1 MTKILVSG
9 ASIAGPTAAYW
20 LNHYGFEVTVVE
32 QAPALRE
39 GGSAVDFRG
48 EQMEILRKMG
58 TVLADVEARSTQMG
72 DVTIV
77 DGNGEFEAKVPAAV
91 MSGDVEIPRGDLSR
105 ILYEHTKDNVE
116 YVFGDRIT
124 SLTEHAGGVDVTFQK
139 GAPRTFDLVI
149 GADGSHSG
157 VRSLAFGPER
167 DFATDLGYYVAYFTV
182 PNHLGLDHEGQMY
195 SEPGIGAM
203 VTSHLDND
211 TLGVALYFASEPLTY
226 DRHDIEQQKQILIS
240 KFGNAGWQLPTLL
253 DGLRRTDTLFFD
265 SITQIR
271 LDKWS
276 KGRVVLVGDAAWAGG
291 PGSGGTGLGMLGGY
305 VLAGELA
312 TKSSHDEAFA
322 SYEEVIRPSAKMGQN
337 QAKQSG
343 GFFAPGSERSI
354 RNRKYVYRALNTK
367 PLTGLLNWLVNRTAD
382 SMQLPDYNRAA

>member
-9 ASIAGPTAAYW
+9 ASIAGPTVAYW
-20 LNHYGFEVTVVE
+20 LNHHGFDVTVVE
-32 QAPALRE
+32 QAAALRQ

-48 EQMEILRKMG
+48 EQLEILRKMG
-58 TVLADVEARSTQMG
+58 VLPAIEALSTRMG

-77 DGNGEFEAKVPAAV
+77 DRDGKAEARVPSAV
-91 MSGDVEIPRGDLSR
+91 MSGEVEIPRGDLSR
-105 ILYEHTKDNVE
+105 VLYEHTRDKVE

-124 SLTEHAGGVDVTFQK
+124 SLTEHAGGVDVTFAK

-182 PNHLGLDHEGQMY
+182 PNHLGLDHAGLMY
-195 SEPGIGAM
+195 SEPNIGVM
-203 VTSHLDND
+203 VTSHLDQD
-211 TLGVALYFASEPLTY
+211 EMGVAMYFASEPLTY
-226 DRHDIEQQKQILIS
+226 DRRDIEQQKRILIE
-240 KFGNAGWQLPTLL
+240 KFRDAGWELPTIL
-253 DGLRRTDTLFFD
+253 DGLANTDTLFFD
-265 SITQIR
+265 SLTQIR

-291 PGSGGTGLGMLGGY
+291 PGSGGTGLGMIGGY

-312 TKSSHDEAFA
+312 TKSSHEAAFA
-322 SYEEVIRPSAKMGQN
+322 AYEEVIRPTAKMGQN
-337 QAKQSG
+337 QAKRSG
-343 GFFAPGSERSI
+343 GFFAPETERAI
-354 RNRKYVYRALNTK
+354 RNRKYVYRVLNTR
-367 PLTGLLNWLVNRTAD
+367 PMTGLLTWLVNRSAD
-382 SMQLPDYNRAA
+382 SLTLPDYTRAA

>member
-9 ASIAGPTAAYW
+9 ASIAGPTTAYW
-20 LNHYGFEVTVVE
+20 LHRHGFEVTVVE
-32 QAPALRE
+32 QAPALRA

-48 EQMEILRKMG
+48 EQLEILRKMG
-58 TVLADVEARSTQMG
+58 VLPQIEALSTQMG

-77 DGNGEFEAKVPAAV
+77 DRDGRFEAKVPAAV
-91 MSGDVEIPRGDLSR
+91 MSGEVEIPRGDLSR
-105 ILYEHTKDNVE
+105 VLYEHTKDKVE

-139 GAPRTFDLVI
+139 GAPRTFDLVV

-157 VRSLAFGPER
+157 VRSLAFGPEQ

-182 PNHLGLDHEGQMY
+182 PNHLGLDHDGQMY
-195 SEPGIGAM
+195 SEPNLGVM
-203 VTSHLDND
+203 VTSHLDQD
-211 TLGVALYFASEPLTY
+211 TMGVAMYFASEPLTY
-226 DRHDIEQQKQILIS
+226 DRHDVEQQKRILIDR
-240 KFGNAGWQLPTLL
+240 FRDAGWEVPTIL
-253 DGLRRTDTLFFD
+253 DGLARTDTLFFD
-265 SITQIR
+265 SLTQIR

-291 PGSGGTGLGMLGGY
+291 PGSGGTGLGMIGGY

-312 TKSSHDEAFA
+312 TKSSYSAAFEAF
-322 SYEEVIRPSAKMGQN
+322 EEVIRPTAKMGQN

-343 GFFAPGSERSI
+343 GFFAPGSDRSI
-354 RNRKYVYRALNTK
+354 RNRKYVYRVLNTK
-367 PLTGLLNWLVNRTAD
+367 PMTGLLTWLVNRSAD
-382 SMQLPDYNRAA
+382 SLQLPDYTRAA

>member
-20 LNHYGFEVTVVE
+20 LNHHGFEVTVVE
-32 QAPALRE
+32 QAPALRD

-58 TVLADVEARSTQMG
+58 VLADVEARSTRMG

-77 DGNGEFEAKVPAAV
+77 DNEGRFEARVPSAV
-91 MSGDVEIPRGDLSR
+91 MSGEVEILRGDLSHV
-105 ILYEHTKDNVE
+105 LYEHTKDKVE

-124 SLTEHAGGVDVTFQK
+124 SLTEHAGGVDVTFAK

-157 VRSLAFGPER
+157 VRSLAFGPEQ

-195 SEPGIGAM
+195 AEPGIGAM
-203 VTSHLDND
+203 VTSAIDKD
-211 TLGVALYFASEPLTY
+211 RLGVALYFASEPLAY
-226 DRHDIEQQKQILIS
+226 DRHDIEQQKQILVS
-240 KFGNAGWQLPTLL
+240 RFRDAGWELPTLL
-253 DGLRRTDTLFFD
+253 DGLMKTDTLFFD
-265 SITQIR
+265 SLTQIR

-276 KGRVVLVGDAAWAGG
+276 RGRVVLVGDAAWAGG
-291 PGSGGTGLGMLGGY
+291 PGSGGTGLGMIGAY

-312 TKSSHDEAFA
+312 TKSSYDEAFA
-322 SYEEVIRPSAKMGQN
+322 AYEEIIRPTAKMGQN
-337 QAKQSG
+337 QAKRTG
-343 GFFAPGSERSI
+343 GFFAPESERGI
-354 RNRKYVYRALNTK
+354 RNRKYVYRVLNTK
-367 PLTGLLNWLVNRTAD
+367 PMNGLLTWLVNRSAD
-382 SMQLPDYNRAA
+382 SIELPDYTRAA